1 MAADLNVEPE
11 GLTIDELAVRT
22 GTTTRTL
29 RLYQTKSLL
38 PPPRIVGRI
47 GYYSEV
53 HVNRL
58 IIIDRLQKRGFSL
71 AGIAELFKIW
81 QQGKSLDELLGLE
94 AQLAAP
100 WNQERPELISH
111 ADFAERYPRL
121 LENPP
126 LMDKLK
132 RLRLLLDDPK
142 GYLVPTPVLFNF
154 GEQLYHQ
161 GMPVD
166 AAVQQME
173 LLHEDVHRIA
183 KRFVKMFRKH
193 LLSAIAKGNPQDWL
207 SSLADWSERSKPGVR
222 DLVMSAFTRAM
233 DEEIASFQLGD
244 QAAEVQSAAE
254 HEAELAEAEEND
266 ASDAEADSSAGSAGR
281 H

>member
-1 MAADLNVEPE
+1 VAADVNVEPE

-81 QQGKSLDELLGLE
+81 HQGKSLDELLGLE

-100 WNQERPELISH
+100 WNQERPELITRE
-111 ADFAERYPRL
+111 DFAARYPRL
-121 LENPP
+121 IENPA
-126 LMDKLK
+126 LMDRLK
-132 RLRLLLDDPK
+132 HLRLLLDDPK

-173 LLHEDVHRIA
+173 LLHEDVHKIA

-193 LLSAIAKGNPQDWL
+193 LLSTIAKGNPQDWL
-207 SSLADWSERSKPGVR
+207 SSLADWSERSRPGVR

-244 QAAEVQSAAE
+244 PAAEIQSATE
-254 HEAELAEAEEND
+254 HEAELSAAEEE
-266 ASDAEADSSAGSAGR
+266 ASDPEVDSSVDSAER

>member
-1 MAADLNVEPE
+1 VAADVNVEPE

-94 AQLAAP
+94 AQLTAP
-100 WNQERPELISH
+100 WNQERPELISQE
-111 ADFAERYPRL
+111 DFAARYPRL
-121 LENPP
+121 VENPE
-126 LMDKLK
+126 LMDRLK
-132 RLRLLLDDPK
+132 RLRLLLEDPK

-183 KRFVKMFRKH
+183 KRFVRMFRKH
-193 LLSAIAKGNPQDWL
+193 LLTTIAKGNPQDWL
-207 SSLADWSERSKPGVR
+207 SSLAEWSERSRPGVR

-233 DEEIASFQLGD
+233 DEEIESFQLSD
-244 QAAEVQSAAE
+244 KAAEVQSSAE
-254 HEAELAEAEEND
+254 HEAELAESRGDEPSDPDADPSVDSAE
-266 ASDAEADSSAGSAGR
+266 R